1 MNGKGKIILYAVA
14 GVLVSLIIVV
24 AMFVSGIQF
33 PGSGSPAVKI
43 QAGTLMILLTDAPVD
58 LTHLN
63 VTINSFSILND
74 TDEIDMPITG
84 NGGEI
89 TFDLLT
95 LANAT
100 EMISNSQVS
109 AGNYTKMRMTVK
121 QANATYQ
128 DGSQSILRVPSGRID
143 IIAHFE
149 IKNAGTTVILIDMQA
164 DWVAISQ
171 SGNLRPVL
179 KVKSITTTN

>member
-1 MNGKGKIILYAVA
+1 MNGTRKIALYAIA
-14 GVLVSLIIVV
+14 GVLISVIIVA

-33 PGSGSPAVKI
+33 PGTVPSGAKI
-43 QAGTLMILLTDAPVD
+43 QAGTLMVLLTDAPVN
-58 LTHLN
+58 LTQLN
-63 VTINSFSILND
+63 VTIDSFSILND
-74 TDEIDMPITG
+74 TAETDLPING
-84 NGGEI
+84 IGGEI
-89 TFDLLT
+89 TFDLLA
-95 LANAT
+95 LSNVT
-100 EMISNSQVS
+100 ETISNSQVS

-128 DGSQSILRVPSGRID
+128 DGSWSTLSVPSGKID

-164 DWVAISQ
+164 DWVAISE

-179 KVKSITTTN
+179 KVKSVTTTS